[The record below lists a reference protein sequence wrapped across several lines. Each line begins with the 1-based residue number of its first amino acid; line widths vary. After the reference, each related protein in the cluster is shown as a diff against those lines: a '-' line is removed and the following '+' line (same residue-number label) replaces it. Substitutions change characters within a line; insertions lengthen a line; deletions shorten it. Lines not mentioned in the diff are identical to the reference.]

1 MGAEEVRVNMSRIL
15 VSISLFA
22 FVSANAWTDVAEE
35 DFTEEILARDT
46 EPDIQFA
53 DADAES
59 WKGLCQP
66 GAKTKMDVTIL
77 VDGSWSIQESG
88 WKASVK
94 AAKKMASSFGDDARV
109 AVSVFS
115 YENEWITKGPFTTP
129 AKAVAAVGRAT
140 FPQGSTNTADALTQT
155 LSNIK
160 KSGRKGAKQVV
171 YVITDG
177 MPTDVSATTKAAA
190 EVRKV
195 ARLAFIPVG
204 DDYLVNGFGDFPGMK
219 AWASKPKAENVFYA
233 KDFKKLETEL
243 QKAVVSTCKEDKP
256 KKEEKV
262 ICHSQSKVPMDVSI
276 VIDGSGSVQQAG
288 WDYSVKAAKRMAGA
302 FGAATRVSAAVFS
315 TGFTWLTA
323 NPKAKKVPCPDTP
336 GCSPDVK
343 KHPYWCTKSGSP
355 HYWQHNR
362 KTCPKTCKTGAMC
375 KTDDAFAT
383 PADAEKAIAG
393 AKFPKG
399 ATATAGALD
408 RVLSLIKTRGAK
420 GATQVV
426 YFITDGEPNSPNQK
440 TAVSE
445 ATKAAAKLRKA
456 ARLIFIP
463 VGKGAPVDRMKT
475 WASKPASENVFYAKD
490 FKALKH
496 QLTKA
501 VKSSCVDKAKA
512 KESKTKAAEEKKA
525 KDAEEKKT
533 KAPERKSKAEEKK
546 AKVEA
551 EKLNKSREKDKTKE
565 KAAEKKAKINN
576 ERKAK
581 EKNSKVAVTRNSWTN
596 WLNNWD
602 QGVSY
607 QTGGN
612 QFLTGF
618 GGLHHNGYED
628 RLFKVKVAT
637 IGTSQSASY
646 WSGWVNNMDASFDF
660 SCRSNYALVGLQS
673 YHNNHYED
681 RRWKFKCASFRGV
694 SVQHGGLTGYK
705 NNMDQQLY
713 SDCGGNNP
721 IVGLA
726 SYHNNGYEDRRWR
739 FRCGSIKPRL

>member
-15 VSISLFA
+15 VSILLFA

-35 DFTEEILARDT
+35 DFTEEILAQDN
-46 EPDIQFA
+46 EPVIQF
-53 DADAES
+53 ADAES

-233 KDFKKLETEL
+233 KDFKKLETQL

-302 FGAATRVSAAVFS
+302 FGAATRVFAAVFS

-475 WASKPASENVFYAKD
+475 WASNPASENVFYAKD

-501 VKSSCVDKAKA
+501 VKSSCGDDKAKA

-533 KAPERKSKAEEKK
+533 KAAERKTKAEKKKEAADKAAKKEKK
-546 AKVEA
+546 AKADEKASKEAKKKVA
-551 EKLNKSREKDKTKE
+551 EKTKKIKE
-565 KAAEKKAKINN
+565 KETKK
-576 ERKAK
+576 E
-581 EKNSKVAVTRNSWTN
+581 
-596 WLNNWD
+596 
-602 QGVSY
+602 
-607 QTGGN
+607 
-612 QFLTGF
+612 
-618 GGLHHNGYED
+618 
-628 RLFKVKVAT
+628 
-637 IGTSQSASY
+637 
-646 WSGWVNNMDASFDF
+646 
-660 SCRSNYALVGLQS
+660 
-673 YHNNHYED
+673 
-681 RRWKFKCASFRGV
+681 
-694 SVQHGGLTGYK
+694 
-705 NNMDQQLY
+705 
-713 SDCGGNNP
+713 
-721 IVGLA
+721 
-726 SYHNNGYEDRRWR
+726 
-739 FRCGSIKPRL
+739 